1 MKEPRSIP
9 ELESAAEA
17 NEPVSRVASHRRA
30 APSPSFRILYDG
42 ECPLCLREIAMLRK
56 LDRGRGRLDCEDI
69 AAPDFDAGR
78 YGRTQRDLMAR
89 IHGVL
94 PDGSV
99 IEGVEVFRR
108 AYAAVG
114 LGWLVAP
121 TRWPLLRPLAD
132 AAYRWFA
139 RNRLR
144 LTGRGAAC
152 DSEHC
157 AVHEA
162 AP

>member
-1 MKEPRSIP
+1 MNP
-9 ELESAAEA
+9 EITFL
-17 NEPVSRVASHRRA
+17 H
-30 APSPSFRILYDG
+30 DG
-42 ECPLCLREIAMLRK
+42 ECPLCAREVAMLQR
-56 LDRGRGRLDCEDI
+56 LDKGRGRLAFDDI
-69 AAPDFDAGR
+69 AAPGFDASR
-78 YGRTQRDLMAR
+78 YGRTQPELMAR

-121 TRWPLLRPLAD
+121 TRWPLLRPLTA
-132 AAYRWFA
+132 AAYRWLA

-144 LTGRGAAC
+144 LTGRNEVC
-152 DSEHC
+152 STDRC
-157 AVHEA
+157 NVH
-162 AP
+162 

>member
-1 MKEPRSIP
+1 MNP
-9 ELESAAEA
+9 EITFL
-17 NEPVSRVASHRRA
+17 H
-30 APSPSFRILYDG
+30 DG
-42 ECPLCLREIAMLRK
+42 GCPLCAREVAMLHR
-56 LDRGRGRLDCEDI
+56 LDKGRGRLAFDDI
-69 AAPDFDAGR
+69 AAPGFDASR
-78 YGRTQRDLMAR
+78 YGRTHAELMAR

-94 PDGSV
+94 PDGTV

-121 TRWPLLRPLAD
+121 TRWPLLRPLTD

-144 LTGRGAAC
+144 LTGRNEVCTADRC
-152 DSEHC
+152 S
-157 AVHEA
+157 VHGDVR
-162 AP
+162 PS